1 MYSRFILQKLLKA
14 KGQEINQ
21 RQKTKTKKNATYI
34 LIAAPQLQK
43 QMSVGLLWKTV
54 SVFSQGMIS
63 HEVFNLIMRSA
74 FKDENTQQQIN
85 DWKKIKK
92 ISVVSVTSSDLGQI
106 ELGDIYRISTITMY
120 SFQISWSLLICLK
133 TPPIWDHMTV
143 NWKITLP
150 ESVRLLRAGVTSQIR
165 LETLISTSWKSEETN
180 QESKVVF
187 SRAAVIGSCVF
198 A

>member
-143 NWKITLP
+143 NWKITL
-150 ESVRLLRAGVTSQIR
+150 S
-165 LETLISTSWKSEETN
+165 SWKCSTFESRGYKPN
-180 QESKVVF
+180 QAWNSNFYVMKERGNKPGVQSG
-187 SRAAVIGSCVF
+187 I
-198 A
+198 

>member
-106 ELGDIYRISTITMY
+106 ELGDIYRISTIIMY

-143 NWKITLP
+143 NWKITL
-150 ESVRLLRAGVTSQIR
+150 S
-165 LETLISTSWKSEETN
+165 SWKCSTFENRGYKPN
-180 QESKVVF
+180 QAWNSNFYVMKERGNKPGVQGG
-187 SRAAVIGSCVF
+187 I
-198 A
+198 